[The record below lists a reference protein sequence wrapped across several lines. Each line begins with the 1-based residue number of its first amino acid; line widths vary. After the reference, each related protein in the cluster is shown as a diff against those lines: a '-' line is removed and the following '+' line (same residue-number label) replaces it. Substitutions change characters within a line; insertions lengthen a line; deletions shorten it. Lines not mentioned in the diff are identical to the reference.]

1 MKWFRPASRS
11 HWYRQCLRR
20 HGSLDA
26 GDMWH
31 EMTTLATGCRFDYF
45 DELVKIATVNGRKA
59 IGID

>member
-1 MKWFRPASRS
+1 
-11 HWYRQCLRR
+11 
-20 HGSLDA
+20 
-26 GDMWH
+26 MWH